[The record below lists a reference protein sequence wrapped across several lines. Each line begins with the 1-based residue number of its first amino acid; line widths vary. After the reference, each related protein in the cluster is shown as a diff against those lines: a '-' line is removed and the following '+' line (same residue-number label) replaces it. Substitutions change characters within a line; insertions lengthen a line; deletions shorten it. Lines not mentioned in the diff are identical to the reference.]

1 MTTRPLLFALLLLG
15 STATSAGEYADGWT
29 PDGIKQAVD
38 ACTNELV
45 EGVWNNTKREQGID
59 PDRPLTPELRKQLAP
74 QIEAFHGLCDCTVKN
89 TAKKFGSVAFHKDT
103 DAAGRYA
110 QELMK
115 KGTCKR
121 PQ

>member
-15 STATSAGEYADGWT
+15 SIAASAGEYADGWT
-29 PDGIKQAVD
+29 ADGIKQAVD

-45 EGVWNNTKREQGID
+45 EGVWNNTKKDQGID

-74 QIEAFHGLCDCTVKN
+74 QIEAFHRLCDCTVKN

-110 QELMK
+110 QELVK
-115 KGTCKR
+115 KGTCTR